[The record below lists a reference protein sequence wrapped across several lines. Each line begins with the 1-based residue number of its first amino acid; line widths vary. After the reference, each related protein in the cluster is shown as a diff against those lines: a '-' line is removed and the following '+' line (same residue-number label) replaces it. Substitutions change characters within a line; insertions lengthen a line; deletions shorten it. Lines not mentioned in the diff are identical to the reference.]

1 MRIALFFLP
10 VMLLANSLL
19 NSLKQEELALEKKA
33 AINQAKQLRD
43 SWIMP
48 IRVSYLY
55 QKGNQFPNQELKNFS
70 ITIDQPIFKSGGIWA
85 AIKYANAKK
94 IASLYGVELKR
105 NQLIALVIELAYKR
119 KRLILQEQKQKL
131 LIKNAQINV
140 EIKKDAYLHGLLDST
155 FLDNAILQ
163 KNSAQ
168 LALLELEQQRL
179 DLEKNLRDL
188 SDIDFNTPLPRF
200 GLKSQEDYLRKNLL
214 LMEKEEQKRAAKY
227 NSFMQIARFMPS
239 LSVVASYNHQ
249 SMQGSLY
256 IPNYSYQDSYYTYG
270 VRLQLNFLDMNALKI
285 IEEAKINK
293 LKAANQLLLSKLQKS
308 NLYHKILSQL
318 RLIDKKIALVKEN
331 KRLYQGLLLQTKDL
345 YRAGEKTKYD
355 VQTLQNSIAIKEIE
369 LQIYDIDKQL
379 LLLQLYKEMKNAF

>member
-1 MRIALFFLP
+1 MRIALLFLP

-200 GLKSQEDYLRKNLL
+200 GLKSQEEYLRKNLL

-331 KRLYQGLLLQTKDL
+331 KRLYQRLLLQTKDL

-379 LLLQLYKEMKNAF
+379 LLLELYKEMKNAF

>member
-1 MRIALFFLP
+1 MRIALLFLP

-227 NSFMQIARFMPS
+227 NSFMQIARFMPT

-270 VRLQLNFLDMNALKI
+270 VRLQLNFLDINALKI

-308 NLYHKILSQL
+308 NLYRKILSQL
-318 RLIDKKIALVKEN
+318 RLIDKKIALLKEN
-331 KRLYQGLLLQTKDL
+331 KRLYQRLLLQTKDL

>member
-1 MRIALFFLP
+1 MRIALLFLP
-10 VMLLANSLL
+10 VMLLASSLL
-19 NSLKQEELALEKKA
+19 NSLKQEELTLEKKA

-270 VRLQLNFLDMNALKI
+270 VRLQLNFLDINALKI